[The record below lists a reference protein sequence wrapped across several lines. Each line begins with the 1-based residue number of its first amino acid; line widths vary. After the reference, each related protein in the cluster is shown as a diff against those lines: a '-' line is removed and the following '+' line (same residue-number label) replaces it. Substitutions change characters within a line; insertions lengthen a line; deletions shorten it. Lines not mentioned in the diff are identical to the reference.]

1 MGRYCMWSLNL
12 SDSCFQSSKH
22 SHSQWKS
29 VNWRPFVFIYVT
41 KTQSAGHSLRRAL
54 HISSVANILQ
64 RKQKWWQFSI
74 GGMYWEIHNW
84 GPRDAKQFYQ
94 FLNQNISIKFL
105 SISMGNCTVEDLL
118 LWGPAP
124 VCPLLHSCHYCHFLQ
139 PYLRARSQNLGHK
152 LSTAKS
158 QIVNGEIAGPV

>member
-1 MGRYCMWSLNL
+1 MLDGRYCMWSLNL

-105 SISMGNCTVEDLL
+105 SISMGNCTVED
-118 LWGPAP
+118 PAIVRSGTRLSSSP
-124 VCPLLHSCHYCHFLQ
+124 FLPLLSLFATL
-139 PYLRARSQNLGHK
+139 PVRTLTKFG
-152 LSTAKS
+152 S
-158 QIVNGEIAGPV
+158 QIVNGKIVLLV